1 MDRIRVST
9 NMSEEIRAID
19 LRDAR
24 LTEIRRR
31 CDLCKRRG
39 FDFFCGYYL
48 CRLCLRLALHDP
60 R

>member
-1 MDRIRVST
+1 
-9 NMSEEIRAID
+9 MSEEIRAID